1 MMDPN
6 PDRRVSASYI
16 LSTYLFS
23 DQDIEIKSQK
33 AVISNLKVKIDN
45 YEKKLNIKRKKSF

>member
-16 LSTYLFS
+16 LSPYLFS

-45 YEKKLNIKRKKSF
+45 YEKKLNIKRKKSI